1 MTRSGAK
8 QLYES
13 WAKLHAKHQA
23 MGRTVLQMLAHP
35 DVTPEQVQDVAT
47 RYRATTQSLRGVQER
62 TVSALRKLQPT
73 GSVLMNL
80 GDRVQKDRLTP

>member
-1 MTRSGAK
+1 MTRPGAK

-13 WAKLHAKHQA
+13 WRNLHTKHQA

-47 RYRATTQSLRGVQER
+47 HYRETTRSLREVQER

-73 GSVLMNL
+73 GSLFNL
-80 GDRVQKDRLTP
+80 GDKVQKDRLTP